1 MAKVSISK
9 MVSLHFFSQKFFYFF
24 IVLESSRKNGETFYL
39 IIDFWR
45 ENSNFFTN
53 ENHTR
58 FNHNIVKCH
67 YFHFKPLV
75 KDLNLMIQVFR
86 IRDLGE

>member
-9 MVSLHFFSQKFFYFF
+9 WSHFIFSAKNSSIFF

-39 IIDFWR
+39 IIDFRR

-67 YFHFKPLV
+67 YFHLKSLV